1 MVGDN
6 TLVYNTPCAL
16 LINSH
21 LDSKRVE
28 GAFKQ
33 IIEKQSSFR
42 TVFVLDAD
50 EVKQKI
56 LDKVDFAI
64 SVFNNTS
71 TEKDAIIKNFSKPF
85 DLENAP
91 LLRVELHYLDN
102 NQTLLLIDSHH
113 IVIDGVSMN
122 VLINEFF
129 ELYKGNACEETPFE
143 YVDYSVWEK
152 ILLKQVL
159 TKRVKTIG

>member
-1 MVGDN
+1 M
-6 TLVYNTPCAL
+6 LV
-16 LINSH
+16 
-21 LDSKRVE
+21 
-28 GAFKQ
+28 
-33 IIEKQSSFR
+33 
-42 TVFVLDAD
+42 
-50 EVKQKI
+50 
-56 LDKVDFAI
+56 AI

-122 VLINEFF
+122 VLINEFIS
-129 ELYKGNACEETPFE
+129 AS
-143 YVDYSVWEK
+143 YSEK
-152 ILLKQVL
+152 KIS
-159 TKRVKTIG
+159 